1 MEMTPYTCGCCGGR
15 IDVSTMRCMY
25 CDTQYHHPS
34 LERLNIV
41 KVEPGVHSLRG
52 EVRIPREVM
61 MHADPEAIRDRS
73 LDELKHQ
80 MADGL
85 LAFLKISTCIDPMSN
100 TEIIRGEVRVVDP
113 MFDSYRKMGDVATAN
128 EIRQFY
134 GLKPL
139 QDEVSAEKIRNEVIR
154 AMRGVEHIRR

>member
-1 MEMTPYTCGCCGGR
+1 MEMTPYICGCCGGR

-25 CDTQYHHPS
+25 CDTQYH
-34 LERLNIV
+34 
-41 KVEPGVHSLRG
+41 
-52 EVRIPREVM
+52 
-61 MHADPEAIRDRS
+61 
-73 LDELKHQ
+73 
-80 MADGL
+80 
-85 LAFLKISTCIDPMSN
+85 CIDPMSN

-134 GLKPL
+134 DLKAL